1 MKAVLDDRGNLVLQG
16 PDLGNLPPGTVVNVM
31 VSPPHE
37 EPRPARGPLLYAGVG
52 TLIAIVVAVAV
63 LAAYGQTW
71 SWTGFEHNV
80 TLWDWMT
87 MLVQPIAI
95 AALTFRLAVGTER
108 GTKAWRLFGLGA
120 AAALAIGAIGG
131 GAFCV
136 GGGGGSGAGGVGPGD
151 FFFFP

>member
-1 MKAVLDDRGNLVLQG
+1 MKAVLDDRGNLVLQA
-16 PDLGNLPPGTVVNVM
+16 PELGNLPPGTVLNVM
-31 VSPPHE
+31 VSHPRKEPSSPPS
-37 EPRPARGPLLYAGVG
+37 LLYAGVG
-52 TLIAIVVAVAV
+52 TIVAIVIAVAV
-63 LAAYGQTW
+63 LAAEGQSW
-71 SWTGFEHNV
+71 RWTGFENNV

-87 MLVQPIAI
+87 MIVQPVAL